1 MAFKRSAV
9 RSRLSPPKAL
19 IILENQCFFP
29 YSLLALKGTDPMN
42 ETIQSIK
49 SRFSC
54 RHFSSQPVPDELLQ
68 QIVDAAKYAPSGKNA
83 QGWHFTVIRT
93 SEGRQLLR
101 DAAGKTPPPGFP
113 QGKKMAAPG
122 MPEAVMQ
129 WPFQGDSG
137 RSCRDHDLRYAG
149 CSVAG
154 SRPSAGGRESNDR
167 CLLART
173 GHPVVHCVYQRSV
186 PG

>member
-1 MAFKRSAV
+1 
-9 RSRLSPPKAL
+9 
-19 IILENQCFFP
+19 
-29 YSLLALKGTDPMN
+29 MN

-122 MPEAVMQ
+122 MPDVP
-129 WPFQGDSG
+129 WPEVGPVLAAENLMIAASSLGLATLWSTVFT
-137 RSCRDHDLRYAG
+137 RDLFRDEESLALKARLIPEGYELKATIFVG
-149 CSVAG
+149 YPKKEPQ
-154 SRPSAGGRESNDR
+154 SRPPRRGDVERW
-167 CLLART
+167 L
-173 GHPVVHCVYQRSV
+173 
-186 PG
+186 